1 MDIGDGGALE
11 DRLSYNLRWRDL
23 QHLVLLPGGW
33 KEIGLI
39 WGVEDELRKLQRT
52 FFKIQD
58 LLDYMNGGLLRF
70 SGAWQIWFEDLRKLS
85 YDADALLDHVSLHLS
100 TYCSEHSSVNANPEN
115 HVFSM
120 VVSSFNELNLPH
132 QISEMQKKL
141 EELARELESLATIE
155 KAKGKIASTRSSS
168 FSNLY
173 SFSDDVVGRARDK
186 ERLVDLISKECHPM
200 GKFSVISI
208 VGMGGIGKTTVAKL
222 VYDDDRVCSDFQRRI
237 WVSMSMEFDLVRVMK
252 SMIEYSTLC
261 ACNLSDLNSLQV
273 VLQGLL
279 CGRKFLLVLDD
290 YWSENEDEWDILHS
304 LFRFGS
310 KGSRI
315 IVTTRSAKV
324 SSIVRSSAVHRLEI
338 LSDDDCWELI
348 KQRAFTSMDAS
359 TNFEEVGVQIAR
371 KCKGLPLVAMALG
384 SVLHRKCTQEEWRSA
399 LENELWDLPPD
410 RNVFLTLMLSY
421 MHLPAHLQ
429 KCFAYCSIFPQNYEF
444 EVDELVLLWMAE
456 GFIQPVG
463 SQRLEDL
470 GSDYFNDLYLRSFFK
485 QCKSTSNKTKY
496 KMHDLIHD
504 MARLVS
510 KDICFHAKYTITNC
524 YPLFG
529 NACHLSLLHLGVQPL
544 KLKASQKNER
554 LRTFLAMS
562 NSVAPNGGEVDP
574 QLFLNLQFLRVLD
587 LSRLGLTELP
597 SSIDKLKYLRYL
609 NLSENPILSLPESM
623 CKLVALQTLKLRNC
637 SRLRE
642 LPKNMSNLTNL
653 RHLDLDIRGLQLQFM
668 PLQFGR
674 LTGLQT
680 LSAFIIG
687 RKKGHGIEELK
698 NMNCLRGSLCIKN
711 IEYVSN
717 VRDAMEANLGMKTR
731 LDRLELQWRQLR
743 DGLDSPRR
751 RTEQAQVFANLQP
764 HENLKEL
771 IIENYC
777 GVIYPDWLSES
788 WRGFTSIHLQ
798 GLKYCD
804 DLPALG
810 QLPFLKSFVISDM
823 PCLVYVG
830 RTFYGTSN
838 STVKFPSLESFELRG
853 MSMLI
858 HWINVSDSVMP
869 CLNNFT
875 IHDCPNLISLPSEL
889 QALLPIS
896 NISNCPSLQLLP

>member
-1 MDIGDGGALE
+1 MGDSSFASGFKTGFGSAFLQFALE
-11 DRLSYNLRWRDL
+11 RFATFGSFA
-23 QHLVLLPGGW
+23 W

-100 TYCSEHSSVNANPEN
+100 TYSSVNANPEN
-115 HVFSM
+115 QVFSM

-168 FSNLY
+168 FSNLC

-186 ERLVDLISKECHPM
+186 ECLVDLISKECHPM
-200 GKFSVISI
+200 GKFSVISV

-222 VYDDDRVCSDFQRRI
+222 VYDDDRVCSNFQRRI

-252 SMIEYSTLC
+252 SMIEYTTLC

-324 SSIVRSSAVHRLEI
+324 SSIVRSFAVHRLEI

-384 SVLHRKCTQEEWRSA
+384 SVLHRKCTQEEWRSV
-399 LENELWDLPPD
+399 LENELWDLPPV
-410 RNVFLTLMLSY
+410 RNVFLTLIFELYAPSS
-421 MHLPAHLQ
+421 HICEVL
-429 KCFAYCSIFPQNYEF
+429 FAYCSIFPQNYEF

-485 QCKSTSNKTKY
+485 QCKCTSNKTRY
-496 KMHDLIHD
+496 KMHDIIHD

-510 KDICFHAKYTITNC
+510 KDVCFHVKYTMPNC

-554 LRTFLAMS
+554 LRTFLVMS
-562 NSVAPNGGEVDP
+562 NSASPNGGEVDP

-587 LSRLGLTELP
+587 LSRQSNRAITVLLINRNIFATLI
-597 SSIDKLKYLRYL
+597 SL
-609 NLSENPILSLPESM
+609 ENPILSLPSP
-623 CKLVALQTLKLRNC
+623 CA
-637 SRLRE
+637 
-642 LPKNMSNLTNL
+642 
-653 RHLDLDIRGLQLQFM
+653 
-668 PLQFGR
+668 
-674 LTGLQT
+674 
-680 LSAFIIG
+680 
-687 RKKGHGIEELK
+687 
-698 NMNCLRGSLCIKN
+698 SLWHYKH
-711 IEYVSN
+711 S
-717 VRDAMEANLGMKTR
+717 
-731 LDRLELQWRQLR
+731 
-743 DGLDSPRR
+743 S
-751 RTEQAQVFANLQP
+751 
-764 HENLKEL
+764 
-771 IIENYC
+771 
-777 GVIYPDWLSES
+777 
-788 WRGFTSIHLQ
+788 
-798 GLKYCD
+798 
-804 DLPALG
+804 
-810 QLPFLKSFVISDM
+810 
-823 PCLVYVG
+823 
-830 RTFYGTSN
+830 
-838 STVKFPSLESFELRG
+838 
-853 MSMLI
+853 
-858 HWINVSDSVMP
+858 
-869 CLNNFT
+869 
-875 IHDCPNLISLPSEL
+875 
-889 QALLPIS
+889 
-896 NISNCPSLQLLP
+896 